1 MFIGGIW
8 PNWPLIINHFI
19 PKKVCGL
26 VNEIPEFSSVLK
38 TTCESNWLILFS
50 IALLIHLFF
59 WFMNE
64 GRETQCC
71 FKTIFAFTEEDSLIL
86 SSISSEGRFGNG
98 VSSFFVFLKLLFFLN
113 MATFILEFGFVTLP
127 SVIIEPSTTSN
138 SCTFTTAETQQ
149 RNTSSAAVAA
159 GYEVADF
166 ISGKVSFSCRY
177 QRTF

>member
-19 PKKVCGL
+19 PKKVCRL
-26 VNEIPEFSSVLK
+26 VNEIPEFSSVLN
-38 TTCESNWLILFS
+38 TTYESYWLIFFLSHYWFIYFLVYERRQRNPKLF
-50 IALLIHLFF
+50 L
-59 WFMNE
+59 NY
-64 GRETQCC
+64 
-71 FKTIFAFTEEDSLIL
+71 FAFTKEDSLIL

-127 SVIIEPSTTSN
+127 SIIIEPSTTSN

-166 ISGKVSFSCRY
+166 ISGKVSFSGRH
-177 QRTF
+177 QWTF